1 MTDRNRAVGARAVD
15 VLRLAVLAEG
25 GEWTPDRAI
34 EVLAGLYQ
42 GLREDGTVGPQDPT
56 RGRARVELNRLVDEG
71 LLVRHGKIGTRWTL
85 TEEAERRHKN
95 ETSGSETS
103 DG

>member
-1 MTDRNRAVGARAVD
+1 MDTRAVD
-15 VLRLAVLAEG
+15 VLRPAVLAEG
-25 GEWTPDRAI
+25 GEWTPDRAVK
-34 EVLAGLYQ
+34 VLAGFYT

-56 RGRARVELNRLVDEG
+56 RERARVELNRLVDEG

-85 TEEAERRHKN
+85 TEEAEWLHKN
-95 ETSGSETS
+95 EASGNEDS